1 MPRWSVVALL
11 LASVALIALVAR
23 PSEVGADGPPTVDG
37 VASELMCQ
45 CGCSMTV
52 ATCIEAMTCAM
63 AEDMVADIQTQIDA
77 GKSKGEILDDFVSQ
91 YGEAVLATPR
101 KSGFSLTA
109 WLTPFAALIVGA
121 AVVSWAVWA
130 WTRRRPLKSEEPM
143 MVGKEQLD
151 AYEEQI
157 ERDLRLLE

>member
-11 LASVALIALVAR
+11 LASVALVAVAAR
-23 PSEVGADGPPTVDG
+23 PSEVGADGPPTADDVG
-37 VASELMCQ
+37 SELMCQ

-52 ATCIEAMTCAM
+52 ATCIQSMTCDVAQG
-63 AEDMVADIQTQIDA
+63 MVADIQTQIDA

-91 YGEAVLATPR
+91 YGESILATPR
-101 KSGFSLTA
+101 KSGFTLTA

-130 WTRRRPLKSEEPM
+130 WTRRRALKPQEPM
-143 MVGKEQLD
+143 IADKEQLD
-151 AYEEQI
+151 AYEEQV

>member
-1 MPRWSVVALL
+1 
-11 LASVALIALVAR
+11 
-23 PSEVGADGPPTVDG
+23 
-37 VASELMCQ
+37 MCQ

-52 ATCIEAMTCAM
+52 ATCIQAMTCDV
-63 AEDMVADIQTQIDA
+63 AEGMMADIQTQIDA

-91 YGEAVLATPR
+91 YGESILATPR
-101 KSGFSLTA
+101 KSGFTLTA

-130 WTRRRPLKSEEPM
+130 WTRRRSLKPQEPM
-143 MVGKEQLD
+143 IADKEQLD
-151 AYEEQI
+151 AYEEQV